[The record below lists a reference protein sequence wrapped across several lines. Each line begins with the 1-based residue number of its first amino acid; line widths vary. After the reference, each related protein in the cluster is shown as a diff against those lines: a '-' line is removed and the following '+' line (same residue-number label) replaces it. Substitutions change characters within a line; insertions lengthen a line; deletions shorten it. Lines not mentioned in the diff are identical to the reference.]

1 MVVVGVA
8 VVAVVVTVRRYAPA
22 LFSAGQLT
30 LELLQVGVP
39 GAVLQVACDLR
50 LLGLC
55 TAAPH
60 SVDPLAQVNRVR
72 CVAPTDQ
79 SSVIVV
85 QGYPERGIDPR
96 TAPAQRSD
104 HSIGGVGRSPQIG
117 RPHRVRPRYFTSRR
131 ELAHSPT
138 IVGSTI

>member
-85 QGYPERGIDPR
+85 QGYPELGIDTRTGPLAGLPR
-96 TAPAQRSD
+96 APITVPVGWAGPLKPAHPTASD
-104 HSIGGVGRSPQIG
+104 GV
-117 RPHRVRPRYFTSRR
+117 T
-131 ELAHSPT
+131 
-138 IVGSTI
+138 